1 MLSKQESKFYLHVKY
16 ELNMEKRGKLWCEIM
31 DDLNFILYHFLN
43 FPIFPI
49 MRNNHFYNK
58 KKTI

>member
-1 MLSKQESKFYLHVKY
+1 
-16 ELNMEKRGKLWCEIM
+16 MEKWGKLWCEIM

-43 FPIFPI
+43 FPI